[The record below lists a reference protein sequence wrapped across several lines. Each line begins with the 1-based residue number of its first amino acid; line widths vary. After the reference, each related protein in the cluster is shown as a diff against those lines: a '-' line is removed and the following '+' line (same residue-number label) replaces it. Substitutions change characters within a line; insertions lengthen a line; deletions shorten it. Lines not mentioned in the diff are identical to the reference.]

1 VILSTKAAQLQ
12 ELANTGSVSN
22 SSGSNATASSFAI
35 PNLDVRQRYTWL
47 GLATGFLFSYW

>member
-1 VILSTKAAQLQ
+1 KAAQLQ